1 VLEEFNR
8 NEKEE
13 VEIGVQK
20 SVDIIRDYMAEGI
33 EYAMNKYN

>member
-13 VEIGVQK
+13 VEIRVQK
-20 SVDIIRDYMAEGI
+20 SVDIIRDYITEGI
-33 EYAMNKYN
+33 EYTMNKYN